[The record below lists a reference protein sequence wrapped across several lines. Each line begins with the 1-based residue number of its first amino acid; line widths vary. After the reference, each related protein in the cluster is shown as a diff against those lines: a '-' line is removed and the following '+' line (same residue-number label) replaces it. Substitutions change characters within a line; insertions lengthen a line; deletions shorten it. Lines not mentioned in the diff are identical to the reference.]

1 MPFGWKRRALSTVVS
16 ALAPV
21 IIPRARGVAVRILNY
36 HRINYP
42 HAIGSL
48 DGEVLSAPPE
58 LFAEEVRFC
67 RKHFDVL
74 SFADLRRTLDG
85 SVPLPPRP
93 LIITFDDGYR
103 DNYQH
108 AFPILKA
115 NHLTAMFFLA
125 VGFIGTTQ
133 LFWWD
138 VVARAVKTHRSTA
151 AL

>member
-48 DGEVLSAPPE
+48 DGEVLSASPE
-58 LFAEEVRFC
+58 LFDEEVRFC
-67 RKHFDVL
+67 KQHFDVL
-74 SFADLRRTLDG
+74 SFGDLRRSLDG
-85 SVPLPPRP
+85 SVRLPPRP

-103 DNYQH
+103 ET
-108 AFPILKA
+108 I
-115 NHLTAMFFLA
+115 
-125 VGFIGTTQ
+125 
-133 LFWWD
+133 
-138 VVARAVKTHRSTA
+138 STPFQS
-151 AL
+151 